1 MRNKENEFLK
11 LLRATFKVE
20 AAEHLQAIAAGLL
33 ELEQTSAP
41 EAQRHLVE
49 TVFRAA
55 HSLKGAARAVDFTE
69 IESLCQSL
77 EDVFAAWKQQESA
90 PSPGVL
96 DTLHRTLDA
105 ITAAMSAPQAARAER
120 VPAAR
125 PAFDQPDQPVP
136 HPQVSVPEPAKVVPP
151 APVAAQKTFPSDET
165 VRISVARLDAQLVEA
180 EEMLAVKLTVG
191 QRAQDLHELAQ
202 RFEAWRAECAALE
215 PLARAL
221 RQAMTRPASGR
232 TDPSP
237 SPGLAPLLAA
247 APLLEFLDGNLDHL
261 KSLESK
267 VAALTRTAEQD
278 HHAIGKLVDD
288 LLDDSKKLLLLP
300 FATISAS
307 FPKLVRDICR
317 DQGKEA
323 DLAIRGEEVEIDKR
337 ILEEMKD
344 PLIHLLRNSI
354 DHGIEPPGERTR
366 RGKPPRGSITLAVTQ
381 VNGNKV
387 QLLLSDDG
395 AGIDTGKVKDSAAR
409 HGLISAEEAAGLGEA
424 EAQALVFQSEVS
436 TSPIITQLSGRG
448 LGLAIV
454 REKAEKLGG
463 EVAVESRPGLGT
475 AFRIVMPATRATF
488 RGILVEAAG
497 RLLVVPTAQVERT
510 TRARPDDI
518 RNVEGR
524 ETISFNGRAIALVQL
539 ADALELP
546 PVERQ
551 DTPPAGAPVIIL
563 GSGEQRIAFAVDAV
577 LDEQE
582 VLVKPLPKPLSRVR
596 NIAGATVL
604 GAGQVAPI
612 LNVADLLKSARRL
625 AGARAKL
632 AAVPAGL
639 AAGTAGPAAGTAPAP
654 AEART
659 ILVVED
665 SITSR
670 MLLKGILE
678 SAGYGVKIAVD
689 GMEAFTL
696 LRAESFDLV
705 VSDVEMPRLNGFD
718 LTARIRADKKLAE
731 LPVVLVTALETR
743 EDRERGIDAGANAY
757 LVKSSF
763 DQSNLLE
770 AVRRL
775 I

>member
-1 MRNKENEFLK
+1 MSTKEDEFLK
-11 LLRATFKVE
+11 QLRATFKVE

-33 ELEQTSAP
+33 ELEQTPAP
-41 EAQRHLVE
+41 EAQRNIVE

-77 EDVFAAWKQQESA
+77 EDVFASWKRQESA
-90 PSPGVL
+90 PSPDAF
-96 DTLHRTLDA
+96 DTLHRKLDA
-105 ITAAMSAPQAARAER
+105 IAAQLGQRIR
-120 VPAAR
+120 
-125 PAFDQPDQPVP
+125 QPE
-136 HPQVSVPEPAKVVPP
+136 VSVPASVEVVPP
-151 APVAAQKTFPSDET
+151 APVTEQKTFPSEET
-165 VRISVARLDAQLVEA
+165 VRIGVGKLDARLVEA
-180 EEMLAVKLTVG
+180 EEMLTVKLTVD
-191 QRAQDLHELAQ
+191 QRAEDLRELAQ
-202 RFEAWRAECAALE
+202 RFVPWRNEWAAVE
-215 PLARAL
+215 PEARAL
-221 RQAMTRPASGR
+221 RQAIDRPAPGR
-232 TDPSP
+232 AGHR
-237 SPGLAPLLAA
+237 PGLAQLLD
-247 APLLEFLDGNLDHL
+247 FLDRNLDHL

-267 VAALTRTAEQD
+267 VAALGRTAEQD
-278 HHAIGKLVDD
+278 RYAVGKLVDD
-288 LLDDSKKLLLLP
+288 LLEDSKKLLLLP
-300 FATISAS
+300 FDTISAS
-307 FPKLVRDICR
+307 FPKLVRDLCR

-323 DLAIRGEEVEIDKR
+323 DLTIQGDGIEIDKR

-344 PLIHLLRNSI
+344 PLIHLLRNCV

-366 RGKPPRGSITLAVTQ
+366 RDKPPRGRITLAVSQ

-395 AGIDTGKVKDSAAR
+395 AGIDTNKVKESAVR
-409 HGLISAEEAAGLGEA
+409 HGLISAEEAARLDEA
-424 EAQALVFQSEVS
+424 ETQALIFQSEVS
-436 TSPIITQLSGRG
+436 TSPIITELSGRG

-463 EVAVESRPGLGT
+463 EVSVESRPGLGT

-497 RLLVVPTAQVERT
+497 RLLVVPAAQVERA

-518 RNVEGR
+518 RTVEGR
-524 ETISFNGRAIALVQL
+524 ETLSFDGRAIALVQL

-546 PVERQ
+546 PMERK
-551 DTPPAGAPVIIL
+551 DTPPAGAPVIVL
-563 GSGEQRIAFAVDAV
+563 GSGEQSIAFAVDAV

-582 VLVKPLPKPLSRVR
+582 VLVKLLVKPLSRVR
-596 NIAGATVL
+596 NVAAATVL
-604 GAGQVAPI
+604 GSGQVAPI
-612 LNVADLLKSARRL
+612 LNVADLLKSARKV
-625 AGARAKL
+625 AGARAR
-632 AAVPAGL
+632 VG
-639 AAGTAGPAAGTAPAP
+639 AGTAPMQ
-654 AEART
+654 AETRT
-659 ILVVED
+659 ILVAED

-678 SAGYGVKIAVD
+678 SAGYNVKIAVD

-696 LRAESFDLV
+696 LRAEKFDLV

>member
-1 MRNKENEFLK
+1 MRTKEDEFLK
-11 LLRATFKVE
+11 QLRATFKVE

-33 ELEQTSAP
+33 ELEQTPAP
-41 EAQRHLVE
+41 EARRKIVE

-77 EDVFAAWKQQESA
+77 EDVFAVWKRQESA
-90 PSPGVL
+90 PSSTVL

-105 ITAAMSAPQAARAER
+105 IAAVMSAPEATRGAR

-125 PAFDQPDQPVP
+125 LSVGQPIR
-136 HPQVSVPEPAKVVPP
+136 HPDVSVPASAEVPP
-151 APVAAQKTFPSDET
+151 APVTEQKTFPSEET
-165 VRISVARLDAQLVEA
+165 VRITVARLDARLVEA
-180 EEMLAVKLTVG
+180 EEMLTVKLTTG
-191 QRAQDLHELAQ
+191 QRAQDLRELAH
-202 RFEAWRAECAALE
+202 RFEAWRNECAAVE
-215 PLARAL
+215 PQARAL
-221 RQAMTRPASGR
+221 RQAIDRPAPGR
-232 TDPSP
+232 ADQR
-237 SPGLAPLLAA
+237 PGLAQLLD
-247 APLLEFLDGNLDHL
+247 FLDWNLDHL

-278 HHAIGKLVDD
+278 HYAVGKLVDD
-288 LLDDSKKLLLLP
+288 LLEDSKKLLLLP

-307 FPKLVRDICR
+307 FPKLVRDLSR

-323 DLAIRGEEVEIDKR
+323 DLTIQGDAIEIDKR

-366 RGKPPRGSITLAVTQ
+366 RGKPPRATITLAVTQ

-387 QLLLSDDG
+387 QLLVSDDG
-395 AGIDTGKVKDSAAR
+395 VGVDTDKVKESAVR
-409 HGLISAEEAAGLGEA
+409 HGLISAEEAARLDEPEA
-424 EAQALVFQSEVS
+424 RALIFQSEVS
-436 TSPIITQLSGRG
+436 TSPIITELSGRG

-463 EVAVESRPGLGT
+463 KVSVESRPGLGT

-497 RLLVVPTAQVERT
+497 RLLVVPAAQVERVA
-510 TRARPDDI
+510 RASPDDV
-518 RNVEGR
+518 RTVEGR
-524 ETISFNGRAIALVQL
+524 ETISFDGRAVALVQL

-546 PVERQ
+546 PVERK
-551 DTPPAGAPVIIL
+551 DTPSAGVTVIVL

-582 VLVKPLPKPLSRVR
+582 VLVKPLVKPLSRVR
-596 NIAGATVL
+596 NVAAATVL
-604 GAGQVAPI
+604 GSGKVAPI
-612 LNVADLLKSARRL
+612 LNVADLLKSARKV
-625 AGARAKL
+625 AGVQARVA
-632 AAVPAGL
+632 
-639 AAGTAGPAAGTAPAP
+639 AAGTAPAL
-654 AEART
+654 AETRT
-659 ILVVED
+659 ILVAED

-678 SAGYGVKIAVD
+678 SAGYNVKIAVD

-696 LRAESFDLV
+696 LRAERFDLV

-743 EDRERGIDAGANAY
+743 EDREHGIDAGANAY